1 MAGVRRG
8 ARAVLKYFAPLI
20 FVLIVIQI
28 LLAGEGIFGIKHLKK
43 DIGDAKTL
51 DPHRF
56 LGFLLT
62 EPIALLF
69 LIVALLAWLPD
80 KRLRRLT
87 IFLPFLTFA
96 QAPLAWGG
104 RWSGM
109 FHPLNAFLLLGLY
122 GWLSGQL
129 HRGAREPVVAAPA
142 TTPAATQTTAL

>member
-20 FVLIVIQI
+20 FVLIVVQI
-28 LLAGEGIFGIKHLKK
+28 LLASEGIFGIKHLKK

-51 DPHRF
+51 DPHRV
-56 LGFLLT
+56 LGFFLT

-69 LIVALLAWLPD
+69 LITALLAWHPD
-80 KRLRRLT
+80 RRIRRLS

-122 GWLSGQL
+122 GWLSGRL
-129 HRGAREPVVAAPA
+129 HREGRATAAVAPTPTAAAP
-142 TTPAATQTTAL
+142 

>member
-20 FVLIVIQI
+20 FVLIVVQI

-56 LGFLLT
+56 LGFFLT

-69 LIVALLAWLPD
+69 LITALLAWHPD
-80 KRLRRLT
+80 RRLRRLS

-129 HRGAREPVVAAPA
+129 HRGRRTAVAEPAPL
-142 TTPAATQTTAL
+142 PAQP